1 MKQVTAVI
9 LAAGKGLRFKTKISK
24 PLVKINSKPIVIYS
38 LNTFSKHPYIKDI
51 VLVVNKLNRKEII
64 KKIRQYRIRKI
75 RQVVIG
81 GRRRQD
87 SVMNGLKAI
96 DSRSDLVLI
105 HDAVRPFIDKATI
118 SSVIKE
124 AQKSTAAVVGVPVK
138 STIKSV
144 KASKRQSVKV
154 KCIVEKTLDRTK
166 LWEIQTP
173 QVFKKDLI
181 LEAYRKCANLDVTD
195 DAMLAEK
202 LGAKVKIVPGS
213 YKNIKITTPEDLVI
227 AEAILKSGL
236 RL

>member
-64 KKIRQYRIRKI
+64 KKIRQHRIRKI

-87 SVMNGLKAI
+87 SVLNGLKAI

-124 AQKSTAAVVGVPVK
+124 AQKSGAAVVGVAVVA
-138 STIKSV
+138 TIKEVASCQLSV
-144 KASKRQSVKV
+144 VR
-154 KCIVEKTLDRTK
+154 KTLNRDL
-166 LWEIQTP
+166 LWEVQTP
-173 QVFKKDLI
+173 QVFKKNLI
-181 LEAYRKCANLDVTD
+181 LEAYRKFGNLDVTD

-213 YKNIKITTPEDLVI
+213 YKNIKITTPEDLLFAKVI
-227 AEAILKSGL
+227 ASKKV
-236 RL
+236 